1 MRAATAGHHHM
12 PQQRTRSTETMAPA
26 IVVDALRFEEGLV
39 TGRIRE
45 GNQAHTVT
53 FRVSSGPLFDGADP
67 WVPVSLLSGMR
78 TGYQLM
84 APGPVSPK
92 LLKAMPE
99 IQRRYRDFYPD
110 LREVSIVAEPRQ
122 GAEGHRAAGV
132 AALFSAGVDS
142 FYTALKHQRRLSCLI
157 FGRGLSADT
166 PPAQEAA
173 AHQARAAASDL
184 GLPLLEVTTD
194 LRAFSDRYASWER
207 YHGAG
212 LASVALLLAP
222 QIRTVFLPGWICH
235 GFEVPFGSHPLLDP
249 LWSTEL
255 VEICYDGFEAN
266 RFEKVASIAQNDAAL
281 RHLRVCTRGTAEVPN
296 CGTCE
301 KCLRTMVALEA
312 AGVLA
317 RCSTF
322 PSDRVD
328 PEAVAALVLRKPTK
342 RAQWEQNL
350 RGLESAG
357 SNPQLARAVRQALTR
372 NKASSVRRLVRA
384 LRRRRRAPRTGR
396 SHPVT

>member
-1 MRAATAGHHHM
+1 
-12 PQQRTRSTETMAPA
+12 MAPA

-39 TGRIRE
+39 TGRIRA
-45 GNQAHTVT
+45 GGQAHTVT
-53 FRVSSGPLFDGADP
+53 FRVSSGPVFEGADP

-78 TGYQLM
+78 TGYELR
-84 APGPVSPK
+84 APGRVSPR
-92 LLKAMPE
+92 LLAAVPE

-110 LREVSIVAEPRQ
+110 LHEVPVVAEPRQ
-122 GAEGHRAAGV
+122 GADGHRAAGV

-142 FYTALKHQRRLSCLI
+142 FYTALKHQPRLSCLI
-157 FGRGLSADT
+157 FGRGLSADS

-173 AHQARAAASDL
+173 AHHARAAASDL

-194 LRAFSDRYASWER
+194 LRAFSDRYASWQR

-266 RFEKVASIAQNDAAL
+266 RFEKVASIAQNDVAL
-281 RHLRVCTRGTAEVPN
+281 RHLRVCARGTEDVPN
-296 CGTCE
+296 CGKCE

-317 RCSTF
+317 RCPTF
-322 PSDRVD
+322 PSGRVD
-328 PEAVAALVLRKPTK
+328 PEAVAALFLRKPTK
-342 RAQWEQNL
+342 QAQWEHNL
-350 RGLESAG
+350 QGLESTG
-357 SNPQLARAVRQALTR
+357 SNAQLARAIRQALTR
-372 NKASSVRRLVRA
+372 SKAWSVARLVRA
-384 LRRRRRAPRTGR
+384 LRRRRRSPRTGR
-396 SHPVT
+396 NPPVT